1 MIDKTFILICLKD
14 FFRNKKKL
22 FKIFFTFFLSLFVFS
37 SVLVLESSIKQELNK
52 SSVMLL
58 GGDFEITSGKNPIQK
73 VTLKKIKKNFQISEI
88 IEFNTIIR
96 NESES
101 LPIRVKAFDE
111 NYPLVGEL
119 KIKSEKVMKNNKNN
133 IYVNKNTGLI
143 LDLKINQKVKIQDT
157 FFVVSGF
164 IEDLPELNNFFSYGD
179 FALIQK
185 KSMNSL
191 DLNNLGSFLQH
202 KYKVVNNQKND
213 QSLKSL
219 LKEEKNLKIRSSH
232 DLNEQLS
239 KNSNNFIFFLSIV
252 SICSLLISGI
262 GLYNSL
268 VSFINSNRLQISIYK
283 SLGISK
289 FRVKVLMIFQI
300 ILMLV
305 FSSLFSYLLSILT
318 INNLNKIFDTDLFS
332 SKYKFSFFQ
341 YFAILSLSLIILM
354 TFLFPI
360 MKFLDKFNVS
370 DLLKKIDKI

>member
-1 MIDKTFILICLKD
+1 MIDKTFIFICLKD

-37 SVLVLESSIKQELNK
+37 SVIVLESSIKQELNK
-52 SSVMLL
+52 SSVILL
-58 GGDFEITSGKNPIQK
+58 GGDFEITSGKDPIQK

-119 KIKSEKVMKNNKNN
+119 KIISEKVMKNNKNN
-133 IYVNKNTGLI
+133 IYVNKNTGFI

-202 KYKVVNNQKND
+202 KYKVVKNEKND
-213 QSLKSL
+213 QSLKNL
-219 LKEEKNLKIRSSH
+219 LKEEKNLKIRSSY

-239 KNSNNFIFFLSIV
+239 KNSNNFFF
-252 SICSLLISGI
+252 
-262 GLYNSL
+262 
-268 VSFINSNRLQISIYK
+268 F
-283 SLGISK
+283 
-289 FRVKVLMIFQI
+289 
-300 ILMLV
+300 
-305 FSSLFSYLLSILT
+305 
-318 INNLNKIFDTDLFS
+318 
-332 SKYKFSFFQ
+332 
-341 YFAILSLSLIILM
+341 
-354 TFLFPI
+354 
-360 MKFLDKFNVS
+360 
-370 DLLKKIDKI
+370 

>member
-1 MIDKTFILICLKD
+1 
-14 FFRNKKKL
+14 
-22 FKIFFTFFLSLFVFS
+22 
-37 SVLVLESSIKQELNK
+37 
-52 SSVMLL
+52 
-58 GGDFEITSGKNPIQK
+58 
-73 VTLKKIKKNFQISEI
+73 
-88 IEFNTIIR
+88 
-96 NESES
+96 
-101 LPIRVKAFDE
+101 
-111 NYPLVGEL
+111 
-119 KIKSEKVMKNNKNN
+119 
-133 IYVNKNTGLI
+133 I

-202 KYKVVNNQKND
+202 KYKIVNNQKND

-305 FSSLFSYLLSILT
+305 FSSLF
-318 INNLNKIFDTDLFS
+318 
-332 SKYKFSFFQ
+332 
-341 YFAILSLSLIILM
+341 
-354 TFLFPI
+354 
-360 MKFLDKFNVS
+360 
-370 DLLKKIDKI
+370 